1 MIKETNVEEI
11 REITKLL
18 LLVEPEPV
26 AIMPFFVYHPIFE
39 SVMVAIKEND
49 ENKFCNLNIP
59 DEYDMIIDNYSKLI
73 DTLSVMKCYILVRT
87 AYKLTWV
94 KYCKDFLSEK
104 DFGEFL
110 SMAWVDEENP
120 NQDVNCSITY
130 LTGLFQKCKKEHLM
144 CKEDYENY
152 KKLPDKFIVYRGVAV
167 GRNPH
172 GLSWTLN
179 LETAQWFANRF
190 NNDKETGYIEKAVV
204 RKSDVFAYFNTRG
217 EDEIVCN
224 VSSEDI
230 IILDK
235 TEKIKKYHI

>member
-73 DTLSVMKCYILVRT
+73 DTLSVMKCYILVRI
-87 AYKLTWV
+87 AYK
-94 KYCKDFLSEK
+94 
-104 DFGEFL
+104 
-110 SMAWVDEENP
+110 
-120 NQDVNCSITY
+120 ITY

-179 LETAQWFANRF
+179 LETAKWFANRF
-190 NNDKETGYIEKAVV
+190 NNDKKTGYIEKAVV
-204 RKSDVFAYFNTRG
+204 RKSDMFAYFNTRG

-224 VSSEDI
+224 VSSKDI

-235 TEKIKKYHI
+235 AEKIKKYHI